1 MKFKEFSSVL
11 EKLEKTPSRLSLIDI
26 LAELFGQVKADEI
39 ARVVYLIQGR
49 VAPFYEPVEMG
60 MSDKLVAAAIARAY
74 GVEKEEVLK
83 EYGEVGDLGVVAKR
97 LNEELKIKNYEL
109 SVAEIFNALT
119 EIAKTSG
126 EGTVEKKILLL
137 SGLLQKMDPVSAKH
151 LVRIPLGVS
160 RLGVGDP
167 TVLDAFAAAKLG
179 DRKNKKELEEAYNK
193 TSDLGFIGEV
203 LWKKGIEGVRKL
215 DVTVGRPIR
224 PQLAERLPDAK
235 AILEKFGQA
244 HIQYKYDGF
253 RTQLHKNG
261 DEVRIFS
268 RNLEETTTMFP
279 EIIEG
284 VRKQVKAKTAI
295 LDSEALAFN
304 PDSDEFLPFQET
316 TKRRRKYGIEEM
328 SKSLPLKAFVFDV
341 MYIDGKSYIDVPL
354 RERMDALE
362 KVISGS
368 EVLVPQ
374 PGEITNSEERVIT
387 ILNDAFTKGLEGL
400 VVKRVDSGY
409 EAGARNF
416 NWVKLKK
423 HSAGELHDTIDC
435 VILGYVYGRGKRA
448 EFGAGALLVGV
459 YNKEKDEFVTV
470 SKIGTGLS
478 DLEWREVH
486 ERADKIKVEHKP
498 ARVNSIL
505 EPSVWIEPKIV
516 IEVLADEIT
525 KSPVHTAGKV
535 GLEPGYALRFPR
547 LVRFREDDKHPEDAT
562 TVKELIEMYKM
573 QYKKS

>member
-316 TKRRRKYGIEEM
+316 TKRRRKSAIKEIIN
-328 SKSLPLKAFVFDV
+328 SIPLKAFVFDV

-525 KSPVHTAGKV
+525 KSPVHTAGKA

-547 LVRFREDDKHPEDAT
+547 LVRFREEDRRAEDAT
-562 TVKELIEMYKM
+562 TVKELVEMYKL
-573 QYKKS
+573 QYMKS